1 MKIFLGAFFLSV
13 FLGHTKTHIELPSD
27 IAIKSKQK
35 TKKSFVICSWRW
47 PTKRTTD
54 GEKKRANKRRKNDN
68 AHNIGH
74 IS

>member
-35 TKKSFVICSWRW
+35 TKKVLSSVFGVAQQKE
-47 PTKRTTD
+47 PQMEK
-54 GEKKRANKRRKNDN
+54 KKRANKRRKNDN
-68 AHNIGH
+68 ANNIGH